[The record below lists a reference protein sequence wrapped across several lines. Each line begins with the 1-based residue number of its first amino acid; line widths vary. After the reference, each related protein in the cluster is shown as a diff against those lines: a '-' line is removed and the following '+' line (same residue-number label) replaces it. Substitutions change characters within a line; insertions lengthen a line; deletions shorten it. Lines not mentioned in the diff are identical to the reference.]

1 MCAATA
7 APQSVIAAFFEN
19 LQQAETRLLM
29 LDYDGTI
36 APFTKDRK
44 RALPYAPVPELL
56 DSISNTCRTRLVLI
70 SGRPAREIQPLL
82 GLRLRPEIWGA
93 HGLERLYPDEHSEL
107 AFISPEASRALA
119 EAESVLDHGGLGE
132 LSEIK
137 TGAIAIHW
145 RGLKQHHLEEVRT
158 ECYRLLAP
166 LLCHSNLLL
175 AEFDGGLELKARSA
189 NKGDA
194 VRTLLAEISPETA
207 AAYLGDDLTDEDA
220 FAAIEGR
227 GLSVLVRDTFRPT
240 TARAWLRPPGEVI
253 QFFNEW
259 IHACGGD
266 V

>member
-1 MCAATA
+1 MCTA
-7 APQSVIAAFFEN
+7 AASQSGIALFFEN
-19 LQQAETRLLM
+19 LQQAENRLLM

-36 APFTKDRK
+36 APFTTDRR
-44 RALPYAPVPELL
+44 RALPYASIPELL

-70 SGRPAREIQPLL
+70 SGRSAREIQPLL

-93 HGLERLYPDEHSEL
+93 HGLERLYPDDHSEL

-119 EAESVLDHGGLGE
+119 EAEAILEQGGLGE
-132 LSEIK
+132 LCEIK
-137 TGAIAIHW
+137 TGAIAVHW
-145 RGLKQHHLEEVRT
+145 RGLKQQHLEEVRT

-166 LLCHSNLLL
+166 LTCHGNLLL

-194 VRTLLAEISPETA
+194 VRTLLAETPPDTA

-220 FAAIEGR
+220 FVAIEGR
-227 GLSVLVRDTFRPT
+227 GLSVLVRDTFRST
-240 TARAWLRPPGEVI
+240 TAQAWLRPPAEVI
-253 QFFNEW
+253 QFLNEW

>member
-1 MCAATA
+1 
-7 APQSVIAAFFEN
+7 
-19 LQQAETRLLM
+19 M

-36 APFTKDRK
+36 APFTRDRK
-44 RALPYAPVPELL
+44 RAVPYASIPELL

-70 SGRPAREIQPLL
+70 SGRSATEIQPLL
-82 GLRLRPEIWGA
+82 GLRLRPEIWGS
-93 HGLERLYPDEHSEL
+93 HGLERLHPDDRSEL

-119 EAESVLDHGGLGE
+119 EAETILQQGGLGE

-145 RGLKQHHLEEVRT
+145 RGLKQQHLEEVRT

-166 LLCHSNLLL
+166 LTCHGNLLL
-175 AEFDGGLELKARSA
+175 DEFDGGLELKARSA

-194 VRTLLAEISPETA
+194 VRTLLAETPADTA

-227 GLSVLVRDTFRPT
+227 GLSVLVRDTFRST
-240 TARAWLRPPGEVI
+240 TAQAWLRPPGEVI